1 MSENPKHYKM
11 ISRDNIYITTN
22 DRYKEIRPYQITIFN
37 DPYLQQLY
45 LNLVV
50 EYKHVFKKISLTP
63 KVRFIIPIYD
73 THKMVEK
80 EQENLFNIIT
90 ELETDN
96 RFLFNFFAKDFQEFK
111 FKNIDLNLLLHNAV
125 TINHLEFGLHN
136 QMSYTKKQIKPEN
149 LFDTLQRIEEESAWA
164 KEQFLT
170 PDDLIKKNDLLIRL
184 QHLIADKRVT
194 YKAYQILQ
202 QLFFEDFEL
211 FKKFITNSNQS
222 DVSKSLFEKPEYP
235 LICKKYGETEIKYL
249 INQYLA

>member
-11 ISRDNIYITTN
+11 ISKDSIYIPTN
-22 DRYKEIRPYQITIFN
+22 DRYKEIWPYQITIFN
-37 DPYLQQLY
+37 DPYLQQLW

-63 KVRFIIPIYD
+63 KVRFVIPIYNA
-73 THKMVEK
+73 HQMVEK

-96 RFLFNFFAKDFQEFK
+96 RFLFNVFAKDFQEFK

-125 TINHLEFGLHN
+125 TISHLEFGLHN
-136 QMSYTKKQIKPEN
+136 QMSYTKNQIKPEN
-149 LFDTLQRIEEESAWA
+149 LFNTLQRIEEASAWA

-170 PDDLIKKNDLLIRL
+170 PDDLIEKNNLLIRL
-184 QHLIADKRVT
+184 QQLITDRRVT

-211 FKKFITNSNQS
+211 FKKYITNSNQN
-222 DVSKSLFEKPEYP
+222 DENKSLFEKPEYP
-235 LICKKYGETEIKYL
+235 ILCQKYGKTEIKYL
-249 INQYLA
+249 TNQYLA